1 IGFPQGYTA
10 MVYLLLLLLLS
21 ASVSAMPEEDF
32 ARIRT
37 DIFSVS
43 SQSYSNGIEKI
54 DAALKQ
60 YRYLLTLEQQ
70 IRLLYSKAIYQHR
83 TNQTQAALV
92 TLHHCKLLSEESADQ
107 SILYSYHNI
116 LAGIFADFGLY
127 EQALQ
132 HYAQAVEKASF
143 LSSPLYARQTE
154 NNIALILTE
163 LGQYNEARRYLERFY
178 QFGVET
184 DDVSVQAVALNNQ
197 AELALKQGSIKVANE
212 LHQRALALRHLHNLT
227 HELSFSFLGLAKV
240 ARATANWQQ
249 CADYARQ
256 SLLLRQ
262 DRNRLDLLEP
272 GMLLVE
278 AQLALQQWPDAQLQ
292 LDQLIPLADE
302 LRQLDALQQ
311 SWQLQANLFE
321 KTGQYSKVSEAWRS
335 SMTAYAQLTEQRFAI
350 TVAQNSTELG
360 LLLRNKEISELQQQ
374 HFIQQLNTESLQ
386 RQLWAGSA
394 AALVIILLI
403 LWFSWKLRQK
413 SCLLAANLSTLQQ
426 TQTQLVEAEKQASL
440 SSLVVGMA
448 HQLNTPLGN
457 CLTAI
462 SSSLELQG
470 NLQAKLDSK
479 SLSAK
484 ELSAGLQH
492 DQQLL
497 QLAQNNINKAASLVE
512 RYKQI
517 VAQTQESQPQQF
529 DIKTQLQQQLPVL
542 LQGLQPDYPVQLDI
556 SGDHYTLLSYPS
568 LISQVLTALLENA
581 LLHGDMPASSARV
594 SVDIEAETSG
604 VRLSFS
610 DNGKGISEDIAKRI
624 FDPMFSTRLGQ
635 GHLGLG
641 LNMVFNIMQKLHGY
655 VQWQPQATAGCTFV
669 LFLPQHIRHAD
680 NSSTD

>member
-1 IGFPQGYTA
+1 
-10 MVYLLLLLLLS
+10 MVLLLLLLLFS
-21 ASVSAMPEEDF
+21 ASVSAMPEDEF
-32 ARIRT
+32 GRLRN

-43 SQSYSNGIEKI
+43 NQSYIAGIEKI
-54 DAALKQ
+54 DAALQ
-60 YRYLLTLEQQ
+60 QHRYQLTLEQQ

-92 TLHHCKLLSEESADQ
+92 TLHQCKLLSEESAEQ

-143 LSSPLYARQTE
+143 LSNPLYARQTE

-163 LGQYNEARRYLERFY
+163 LSQYDEARYYLARFY

-184 DDVSVQAVALNNQ
+184 DNVSVQAVALNNQ
-197 AELALKQGSIKVANE
+197 AELTLKQGNISLANE
-212 LHQRALALRHLHNLT
+212 LYQRALVLRQQHNLT

-240 ARATANWQQ
+240 ARATANWLQ

-272 GMLLVE
+272 GLLLVE
-278 AQLALQQWPDAQLQ
+278 AQLALQQWLDAQVQ
-292 LDQLIPLADE
+292 LDKLIPLADE
-302 LRQLDALQQ
+302 LRQFDALQQ

-321 KTGQYSKVSEAWRS
+321 KTGQYSKVSEAWRNS
-335 SMTAYAQLTEQRFAI
+335 LAAYAQLTEQRFAI

-360 LLLRNKEISELQQQ
+360 LLLRNKEISALQQQ
-374 HFIQQLNTESLQ
+374 HIIQQVKNKSLQ
-386 RQLWAGSA
+386 QQLWGGSA
-394 AALVIILLI
+394 AALIIILLI
-403 LWFSWKLRQK
+403 LWFSWILRRK
-413 SCLLAANLSTLQQ
+413 NHLLAANLATLKQ

-470 NLQAKLDSK
+470 NLQAKLDNK

-484 ELSAGLQH
+484 ELSAGLQQ

-497 QLAQNNINKAASLVE
+497 QLAQNNINKAASLVD

-529 DIKTQLQQQLPVL
+529 DIKTLLQQQLPVL
-542 LQGLQPDYPVQLDI
+542 LLGLQPDNPLQLEI
-556 SGDHYTLLSYPS
+556 TGDHYALLSYPS
-568 LISQVLTALLENA
+568 LINQVLSALLENA
-581 LLHGDMPASSARV
+581 LLHGDMPAGSARV
-594 SVDIEAETSG
+594 SVKIVAQTSG
-604 VRLSFS
+604 VRLLFS
-610 DNGKGISEDIAKRI
+610 DNGKGISEDVAKRI

-641 LNMVFNIMQKLHGY
+641 LNMVFNIMQKLHGS
-655 VQWQPQATAGCTFV
+655 VQWQPQDTAGCTFV
-669 LFLPQHIRHAD
+669 LFLPQHIRQTD
-680 NSSTD
+680 SSSIN

>member
-1 IGFPQGYTA
+1 
-10 MVYLLLLLLLS
+10 MLLLLLLFFS
-21 ASVSAMPEEDF
+21 ASVSAMPEDEF
-32 ARIRT
+32 GRLRN

-43 SQSYSNGIEKI
+43 NQSYIAGIEKI
-54 DAALKQ
+54 DAALQ
-60 YRYLLTLEQQ
+60 QHRYQLTLEQQ

-92 TLHHCKLLSEESADQ
+92 TLHQCKLLSEESAEP

-143 LSSPLYARQTE
+143 LSNPLYARQTE

-163 LGQYNEARRYLERFY
+163 LSQYDEARHYLARFY

-184 DDVSVQAVALNNQ
+184 DNVSVQAVALNNQ
-197 AELALKQGSIKVANE
+197 AELTLKQGNISLANE
-212 LHQRALALRHLHNLT
+212 LYQRALALRQQHNLT

-240 ARATANWQQ
+240 ARATANWLQ

-272 GMLLVE
+272 GLLLVE
-278 AQLALQQWPDAQLQ
+278 AQLALQQWSDAQVQ
-292 LDQLIPLADE
+292 LDKLIPLADE
-302 LRQLDALQQ
+302 LRQFDALQQ

-321 KTGQYSKVSEAWRS
+321 NTGQYSKVSEAWRS
-335 SMTAYAQLTEQRFAI
+335 SLAAYAQLTEQRFAI

-360 LLLRNKEISELQQQ
+360 LLLRNKEISALQQQ
-374 HFIQQLNTESLQ
+374 HIIQQVKNKSLQ
-386 RQLWAGSA
+386 QQLWGGSA
-394 AALVIILLI
+394 AALIIILLI
-403 LWFSWKLRQK
+403 LWFSWILRRK
-413 SCLLAANLSTLQQ
+413 NHLLAANLATLKQ

-470 NLQAKLDSK
+470 NLQVKLDNK

-484 ELSAGLQH
+484 ELSAGLQQ

-497 QLAQNNINKAASLVE
+497 QLAQNNINKAASLVD

-529 DIKTQLQQQLPVL
+529 DIKTLLQLQLPVL
-542 LQGLQPDYPVQLDI
+542 LLGLQPDNPVQLEI
-556 SGDHYTLLSYPS
+556 SGDNYALLSYPS
-568 LISQVLTALLENA
+568 LINQVLSALLENA
-581 LLHGDMPASSARV
+581 LLHGDMPAGSARV
-594 SVDIEAETSG
+594 SVHIVAQTTG
-604 VRLSFS
+604 VRLLFS
-610 DNGKGISEDIAKRI
+610 DNGKGISEDVAKRI

-641 LNMVFNIMQKLHGY
+641 LNMVFNIMQKLHGS
-655 VQWQPQATAGCTFV
+655 VQWQPQDAAGCTFV
-669 LFLPQHIRHAD
+669 LFLPQHIRQAD
-680 NSSTD
+680 SGSIN

>member
-1 IGFPQGYTA
+1 
-10 MVYLLLLLLLS
+10 MVLLLLLLLFS
-21 ASVSAMPEEDF
+21 ASVSAMPEDEF
-32 ARIRT
+32 GRLRN

-43 SQSYSNGIEKI
+43 NQSYIAGIEKI
-54 DAALKQ
+54 DAALQ
-60 YRYLLTLEQQ
+60 QHRYQLTLEQQ

-92 TLHHCKLLSEESADQ
+92 TLHQCKLLSEESAEQ

-143 LSSPLYARQTE
+143 LSNPLYARQTE

-163 LGQYNEARRYLERFY
+163 LSQYDEAQHYLARFY

-184 DDVSVQAVALNNQ
+184 DNVSVQAVALNNQ
-197 AELALKQGSIKVANE
+197 AELTLKQGNISLANE
-212 LHQRALALRHLHNLT
+212 LYQRALVLRQQHNLT

-240 ARATANWQQ
+240 ARATANWLQ

-272 GMLLVE
+272 GLLLVE
-278 AQLALQQWPDAQLQ
+278 AQLALQQWLDAQVQ
-292 LDQLIPLADE
+292 LDKLIPLADE
-302 LRQLDALQQ
+302 LRQFDALQQ

-321 KTGQYSKVSEAWRS
+321 KTGQYSKVSEAWRNS
-335 SMTAYAQLTEQRFAI
+335 LAAYAQLTEQRFAI

-360 LLLRNKEISELQQQ
+360 LLLRNKEISALQQQ
-374 HFIQQLNTESLQ
+374 HIIQQVKNKSLQ
-386 RQLWAGSA
+386 QQLWGGSA
-394 AALVIILLI
+394 AALIIILLI
-403 LWFSWKLRQK
+403 LWFSWILRRK
-413 SCLLAANLSTLQQ
+413 NHLLAANLATLKQ

-470 NLQAKLDSK
+470 NLQAKLDNK

-484 ELSAGLQH
+484 ELSAGLQQ

-497 QLAQNNINKAASLVE
+497 QLAQNNINKAASLVD

-529 DIKTQLQQQLPVL
+529 DIKTLLQQQLPVL
-542 LQGLQPDYPVQLDI
+542 LLGLQPDNPLQLEI
-556 SGDHYTLLSYPS
+556 TGDHYALLSYPS
-568 LISQVLTALLENA
+568 LINQVLSALLENA
-581 LLHGDMPASSARV
+581 LLHGDMPAGSARV
-594 SVDIEAETSG
+594 SVKIVAQTSG
-604 VRLSFS
+604 VRLLFS
-610 DNGKGISEDIAKRI
+610 DNGKGISEDVAKRI

-641 LNMVFNIMQKLHGY
+641 LNMVFNIMQKLHGS
-655 VQWQPQATAGCTFV
+655 VQWQPQDTAGCTFV
-669 LFLPQHIRHAD
+669 LFLPQHIRQTD
-680 NSSTD
+680 SSSIN

>member
-1 IGFPQGYTA
+1 
-10 MVYLLLLLLLS
+10 MLLLLLLFFS
-21 ASVSAMPEEDF
+21 ASVSAMPEDEF
-32 ARIRT
+32 GRLRN

-43 SQSYSNGIEKI
+43 NQSYIAGIEKI
-54 DAALKQ
+54 DAVLQQ
-60 YRYLLTLEQQ
+60 YRYQLTLEQQ

-92 TLHHCKLLSEESADQ
+92 TLHQCKLLSEESAEQ

-116 LAGIFADFGLY
+116 LAGIFSDFGLY

-132 HYAQAVEKASF
+132 HYALAVEKANY
-143 LSSPLYARQTE
+143 LNNPLYARQAE

-163 LGQYNEARRYLERFY
+163 LGQYDEARQYLERFY

-184 DDVSVQAVALNNQ
+184 DNISVQAVALNNQ
-197 AELALKQGSIKVANE
+197 AELALKQGNISLANE
-212 LHQRALALRHLHNLT
+212 LHQRALALRQQHNLT

-240 ARATANWQQ
+240 ARATANWLQ

-272 GMLLVE
+272 GLLLVE
-278 AQLALQQWPDAQLQ
+278 AQLALQQWSDAQVQ
-292 LDQLIPLADE
+292 LDKLIPLADE

-321 KTGQYSKVSEAWRS
+321 KTGQYSKVSEAWRNS
-335 SMTAYAQLTEQRFAI
+335 LTAYRQLAQQRYAL

-360 LLLRNKEISELQQQ
+360 LSLRNKEISALQQQ
-374 HFIQQLNTESLQ
+374 HIIQQVKNKSLQ
-386 RQLWAGSA
+386 QQLWGGSA
-394 AALVIILLI
+394 AALIIILLI
-403 LWFSWKLRQK
+403 LWFSWILRRK
-413 SCLLAANLSTLQQ
+413 NHLLAANLATLKQ

-470 NLQAKLDSK
+470 NLQVKLDNK

-484 ELSAGLQH
+484 ELSAGLQQ

-497 QLAQNNINKAASLVE
+497 QLAQNNINKAASLVD

-529 DIKTQLQQQLPVL
+529 DLKTLLQQQLPVL
-542 LQGLQPDYPVQLDI
+542 LQGLQPDHQVQLEI
-556 SGDHYTLLSYPS
+556 SGDNYALLSYPS
-568 LISQVLTALLENA
+568 LITQVLTALLENA
-581 LLHGDMPASSARV
+581 LLHGDMPAGSARV
-594 SVDIEAETSG
+594 SVHIVAQTTG

-610 DNGKGISEDIAKRI
+610 DNGKGINADIAKRI

-641 LNMVFNIMQKLHGY
+641 LNRVFNIMQKLHGS
-655 VQWQPQATAGCTFV
+655 VQWQPQDAAGCTFV
-669 LFLPQHIRHAD
+669 LFLPQHIRQAD
-680 NSSTD
+680 SSSIN

>member
-1 IGFPQGYTA
+1 
-10 MVYLLLLLLLS
+10 MLLLLLLFFS
-21 ASVSAMPEEDF
+21 ASVSAMPEDEF
-32 ARIRT
+32 GRLRN

-43 SQSYSNGIEKI
+43 NQSYIAGIEKI
-54 DAALKQ
+54 DAALQ
-60 YRYLLTLEQQ
+60 QHRYQLTLEQQ

-92 TLHHCKLLSEESADQ
+92 TLQQCKLLSEESAEP

-143 LSSPLYARQTE
+143 LSNPLYARQTE

-163 LGQYNEARRYLERFY
+163 LSQYDEARHYLARFY

-184 DDVSVQAVALNNQ
+184 DNVSVQAVALNNQ
-197 AELALKQGSIKVANE
+197 AELTLKQGNISLANE
-212 LHQRALALRHLHNLT
+212 LYQRALALRQQHNLT

-240 ARATANWQQ
+240 ARAAANWLQ

-272 GMLLVE
+272 GLLLVE
-278 AQLALQQWPDAQLQ
+278 AQLALQQWSDAQVQ
-292 LDQLIPLADE
+292 LDKLIPLADE
-302 LRQLDALQQ
+302 LRQFDALQQ

-335 SMTAYAQLTEQRFAI
+335 SLAAYAQLTELRFAI

-360 LLLRNKEISELQQQ
+360 LLLRNKEISALQQQ
-374 HFIQQLNTESLQ
+374 HIIQQVKNKSLQ
-386 RQLWAGSA
+386 QQLWGGSA
-394 AALVIILLI
+394 AALIIILLI
-403 LWFSWKLRQK
+403 LWFSWILRRK
-413 SCLLAANLSTLQQ
+413 NHLLAANLATLKQ

-470 NLQAKLDSK
+470 NLQAKLDNK

-484 ELSAGLQH
+484 ELSAGLQQ

-497 QLAQNNINKAASLVE
+497 QLAQNNINKAASLVD

-529 DIKTQLQQQLPVL
+529 DIKTLLQQQLPVL
-542 LQGLQPDYPVQLDI
+542 LLGLQADNPVQLEI
-556 SGDHYTLLSYPS
+556 SGDHYALLSYPS
-568 LISQVLTALLENA
+568 LINQVLSALLENA
-581 LLHGDMPASSARV
+581 LLHGDMPAGSARV
-594 SVDIEAETSG
+594 SVHIVAQTTG
-604 VRLSFS
+604 VRLLFS
-610 DNGKGISEDIAKRI
+610 DNGKGISEDVAKRI

-641 LNMVFNIMQKLHGY
+641 LNMVFNIMQKLHGS
-655 VQWQPQATAGCTFV
+655 VQWQPQDAAGCTFV
-669 LFLPQHIRHAD
+669 LFLPQHIRQAD
-680 NSSTD
+680 SGSIN

>member
-1 IGFPQGYTA
+1 
-10 MVYLLLLLLLS
+10 MLLLLLLFFS
-21 ASVSAMPEEDF
+21 ASVSAMPEDEF
-32 ARIRT
+32 GRLRN

-43 SQSYSNGIEKI
+43 NQSYIAGIEKI
-54 DAALKQ
+54 DAALQ
-60 YRYLLTLEQQ
+60 QHRYQLTLEQQ

-92 TLHHCKLLSEESADQ
+92 TLHQCKLLSEESAEP

-143 LSSPLYARQTE
+143 LSNPLYARQTE

-163 LGQYNEARRYLERFY
+163 LSQYDEARHYLARFY

-184 DDVSVQAVALNNQ
+184 DNVSVQAVALNNQ
-197 AELALKQGSIKVANE
+197 AELTLKQGNISLANE
-212 LHQRALALRHLHNLT
+212 LYQRALALRQQHNLT

-240 ARATANWQQ
+240 ARATANWLQ

-272 GMLLVE
+272 GLLLVE
-278 AQLALQQWPDAQLQ
+278 AQLALQQWSDAQVQ
-292 LDQLIPLADE
+292 LDKLIPLADE
-302 LRQLDALQQ
+302 LRQFDALQQ

-321 KTGQYSKVSEAWRS
+321 NTGQYSKVSEAWRS
-335 SMTAYAQLTEQRFAI
+335 SLAAYAQLTEQRFAI

-360 LLLRNKEISELQQQ
+360 LLLRNKEISALQQQ
-374 HFIQQLNTESLQ
+374 HIIQQVKNKSLQ
-386 RQLWAGSA
+386 QQLWGGSA
-394 AALVIILLI
+394 AALIIILLI
-403 LWFSWKLRQK
+403 LWFSWILRRK
-413 SCLLAANLSTLQQ
+413 NHLLAANLATLKQ

-470 NLQAKLDSK
+470 NLQVKLDNK

-484 ELSAGLQH
+484 ELSAGLQQ

-497 QLAQNNINKAASLVE
+497 QLAQNNINKAASLVD

-529 DIKTQLQQQLPVL
+529 DIKTLLQQQLPVL
-542 LQGLQPDYPVQLDI
+542 LLGLQPDNPVQLEI
-556 SGDHYTLLSYPS
+556 SGDNYALLSYPS
-568 LISQVLTALLENA
+568 LINQVLSALLENA
-581 LLHGDMPASSARV
+581 LLHGDMPAGSARV
-594 SVDIEAETSG
+594 SVHIVAQTTG
-604 VRLSFS
+604 VRLLFS
-610 DNGKGISEDIAKRI
+610 DNGKGISEDVAKRI

-641 LNMVFNIMQKLHGY
+641 LNMVFNIMQKLHGS
-655 VQWQPQATAGCTFV
+655 VQWQPQDAAGCTFV
-669 LFLPQHIRHAD
+669 LFLPQHIRQAD
-680 NSSTD
+680 SGSIN